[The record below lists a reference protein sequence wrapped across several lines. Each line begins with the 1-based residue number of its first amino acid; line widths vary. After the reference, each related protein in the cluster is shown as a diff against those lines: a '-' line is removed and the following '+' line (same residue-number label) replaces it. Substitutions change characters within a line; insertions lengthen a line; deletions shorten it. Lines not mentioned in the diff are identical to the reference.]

1 MGIQKVVIMAG
12 ASSIS
17 LKYLQRKTINVTIIL
32 FIKTSNKVSGCC
44 LTSTQ
49 QFSSYLTAITS
60 FLSGPLCTRST
71 RMVAFLLY

>member
-17 LKYLQRKTINVTIIL
+17 LKYLQRKTINVTIIF
-32 FIKTSNKVSGCC
+32 FIKTSIKVSGCC

-49 QFSSYLTAITS
+49 QFSSYIMAITS
-60 FLSGPLCTRST
+60 
-71 RMVAFLLY
+71 